1 MQYVLY
7 TLETSH
13 IRISMYFF

>member
-13 IRISMYFF
+13 IRISMYF